1 MGRPILALLAAGLT
15 VPLLVTA
22 YFSSW
27 RLGNYGNYV
36 IVAFFSTIISFSG
49 VLLLGLPA
57 YLLLRARK
65 WTAFWVAPV
74 AGFIVAAV
82 AWYVLLS
89 LLGLS
94 SVRSP
99 SDFLSG
105 LADRRVFE
113 MAFWPIGPIGAVAGI
128 LVWLIARPD
137 RSTTGGNTG
146 NTDKYPEC

>member
-1 MGRPILALLAAGLT
+1 MGRPILALLAAGLM

-27 RLGNYGNYV
+27 GLGNYGNYV

-49 VLLLGLPA
+49 VLLLSLPA

-65 WTAFWVAPV
+65 WTAFWIAPV

-89 LLGLS
+89 LSWLFSARSLS
-94 SVRSP
+94 DS
-99 SDFLSG
+99 LSG
-105 LADRRVFE
+105 LTDVRVFE
-113 MAFWPIGPIGAVAGI
+113 MVFWPIGPIGVVAGV

-137 RSTTGGNTG
+137 RSAAGGNAG
-146 NTDKYPEC
+146 NTDKYPKY

>member
-1 MGRPILALLAAGLT
+1 MGRPILALLAAGLM

-36 IVAFFSTIISFSG
+36 LVAFFSTIISSSG
-49 VLLLGLPA
+49 VLLLGVPA

-65 WTAFWVAPV
+65 WTAFWIAPV

-82 AWYVLLS
+82 AWYVFLS

-94 SVRSP
+94 SVRSL

-105 LADRRVFE
+105 LTDLRAFE
-113 MAFWPIGPIGAVAGI
+113 MVFWPIGPIGVVAGV
-128 LVWLIARPD
+128 LVWFIARPD
-137 RSTTGGNTG
+137 RSAAGGSAE
-146 NTDKYPEC
+146 NTDKYPKY

>member
-1 MGRPILALLAAGLT
+1 MGRPILALLAAGLM
-15 VPLLVTA
+15 VPFLVTA

-36 IVAFFSTIISFSG
+36 IVAFFSTIISLSG
-49 VLLLGLPA
+49 VLLLGLPT

-65 WTAFWVAPV
+65 WTAFWIAPV

-89 LLGLS
+89 LLWLS
-94 SVRSP
+94 SARSL
-99 SDFLSG
+99 SDSLSG
-105 LADRRVFE
+105 LTDVRVFE
-113 MAFWPIGPIGAVAGI
+113 MVFWPIGPIGVGAGV

-137 RSTTGGNTG
+137 RSAAGGNAE
-146 NTDKYPEC
+146 NTDKYPKY

>member
-1 MGRPILALLAAGLT
+1 
-15 VPLLVTA
+15 
-22 YFSSW
+22 
-27 RLGNYGNYV
+27 
-36 IVAFFSTIISFSG
+36 
-49 VLLLGLPA
+49 LGLPA

-65 WTAFWVAPV
+65 WTAFWIAPV
-74 AGFIVAAV
+74 AGFIVATV

-94 SVRSP
+94 SVGSP

-113 MAFWPIGPIGAVAGI
+113 MVFWPMGPIGAVAGI